1 MSGYYAVYNDEAL
14 MHYGVKGMK
23 WGVRRYERKGGSFVR
38 RGMKRMEQKQQA
50 YNDAKSEYKQAKKDY
65 KAKRISKQD
74 LWIAKDK
81 KRAKKI
87 DRDKQQRQ
95 LKSDYLADQGK
106 RLYGKGKTVRGNK
119 AVVSNVGAITAAGVV
134 ASRVFL
140 KGRSTWVRLSKN
152 TRMNVNLGAVVPATI
167 ALGGAAVGGIL
178 TAKNNYQNKRL
189 RAYYSHNG
197 G

>member
-1 MSGYYAVYNDEAL
+1 MAGYYAVYNDEAL

-119 AVVSNVGAITAAGVV
+119 RVVSAIGGITAYGVF
-134 ASRVFL
+134 ASRFLL
-140 KGRSTWVRLSKN
+140 KGKSKWVRLSKN
-152 TRMNVNLGAVVPATI
+152 TRMNVDLGTVAPTTI
-167 ALGGAAVGGIL
+167 ALGGAAVAAML